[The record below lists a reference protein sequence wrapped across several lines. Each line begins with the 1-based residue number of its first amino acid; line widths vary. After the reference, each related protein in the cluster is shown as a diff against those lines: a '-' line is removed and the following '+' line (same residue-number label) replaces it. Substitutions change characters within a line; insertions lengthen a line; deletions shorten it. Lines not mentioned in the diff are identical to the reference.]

1 MNKGMEED
9 GMAERDQ
16 AEFAAAPLNQV
27 KRLAERGR
35 YDKDSIYRIV
45 DEALFCHVG
54 FVQGGQPFVLPTIHA
69 RLGDRLVLHGA
80 KASRLLKVAAAGEP
94 LCVTVTL
101 MDGLVFARSVFHHS
115 MNYRSAVL
123 FGRGRPAR
131 DDEEKMRGLE
141 AITEHIARGR
151 WADVRPPNP
160 RELSATS
167 VVLVDIES
175 ASAKVRSGPPKDD
188 EEDLDLPV
196 WGGVLPLELRAL
208 APQPDEHAAGTEPP
222 DYVRNYA
229 RRGEPP

>member
-1 MNKGMEED
+1 MT
-9 GMAERDQ
+9 EREQ
-16 AEFAAAPLNQV
+16 ADFAATPLNQV

-35 YDKDSIYRIV
+35 YDKESVYQIV
-45 DEALFCHVG
+45 DEALICHVG
-54 FVQGGQPFVLPTIHA
+54 FVQDGQPFVLPTIHA
-69 RLGDRLVLHGA
+69 RLGDTLVLHGA
-80 KASRLLKVAAAGEP
+80 RASRLLKVAAAGEA

-101 MDGLVFARSVFHHS
+101 VDGLVFARSVFHHS

-151 WADVRPPNP
+151 WAEARLPNP
-160 RELSATS
+160 RELKATS

-188 EEDLDLPV
+188 EEDLALPV

-208 APQPDEHAAGTEPP
+208 APQPDEHVHGVEIPENIRR
-222 DYVRNYA
+222 Y
-229 RRGEPP
+229 RRGG